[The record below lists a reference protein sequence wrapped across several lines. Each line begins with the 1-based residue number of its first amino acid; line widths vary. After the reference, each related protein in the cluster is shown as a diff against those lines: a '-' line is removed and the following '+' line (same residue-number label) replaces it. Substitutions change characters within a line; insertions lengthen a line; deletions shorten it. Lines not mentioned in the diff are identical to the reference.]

1 MFAAGFAMLCL
12 SAGVALR
19 AIDRIVKRSE
29 KRKSERE
36 GRDAL
41 EHEKLAREQGIA
53 EFQSWTK
60 GNQG

>member
-1 MFAAGFAMLCL
+1 MLCL